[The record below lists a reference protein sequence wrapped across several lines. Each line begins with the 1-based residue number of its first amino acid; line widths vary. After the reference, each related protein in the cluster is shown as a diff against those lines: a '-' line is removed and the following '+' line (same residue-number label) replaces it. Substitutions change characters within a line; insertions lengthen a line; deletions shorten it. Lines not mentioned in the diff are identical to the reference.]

1 MRLRI
6 PATLLLCATLGFGF
20 AAAEASAS
28 RSGGHHGGDHGHRPY
43 HLQRC
48 NGERGLCAKRFNEVV
63 LAGAH
68 NAMSAAD
75 LGWKIP
81 NQTIDIPTQLR
92 YGIRALLF
100 DTHYGRLQPDGTVR
114 TDDNGKGTTGV
125 RGLYLCH
132 VLCEIGASP
141 LIPVLR
147 RITRFLEAHPRNVLL
162 IDNEDYISPADFAAA
177 MRWSGLRGHVFYGQP
192 GPVWP
197 TLRRMIA
204 TRQQVVVLAEH
215 DAGQVRWY
223 HRAYDGIMQ
232 ETPYTFATPNLLIDP
247 VNWPS
252 SCRPNRGGTNGSL
265 FLINHWSP
273 ATPPAV
279 PNPDA
284 SAAVNAKSVI
294 LGRARACQQIRGRL
308 PSVIAADQVTYGG
321 LLAAVHW
328 LNLSGE

>member
-1 MRLRI
+1 MRARI
-6 PATLLLCATLGFGF
+6 LAAVLSCALLGIWFSTS
-20 AAAEASAS
+20 ASAAP
-28 RSGGHHGGDHGHRPY
+28 HHGHGPGHI
-43 HLQRC
+43 HKQARC
-48 NGERGLCAKRFNEVV
+48 NGQRALCGRRFDRVV

-68 NAMSAAD
+68 NAMSSLD

-81 NQTIDIPTQLR
+81 NQSIAIPKQLR
-92 YGIRALLF
+92 FGIRGLLI

-114 TDDNGKGTTGV
+114 TDDDGKVTTGF

-132 VLCEIGASP
+132 VLCEIGASR
-141 LIPVLR
+141 LVPVLR
-147 RITRFLEAHPRNVLL
+147 AIAMFLERHPRNVLL
-162 IDNEDYISPADFAAA
+162 IDNEDYITPRDFAAA
-177 MRWSGLRGHVFYGQP
+177 MRWSGLRRHLYRGPP

-197 TLRRMIA
+197 RLRRMIA

-215 DAGQVRWY
+215 DAGTIPWY

-232 ETPYTFATPNLLIDP
+232 ETPYSFATPDLLINP

-252 SCRPNRGGTNGSL
+252 SCQPNRGGTSGSL

-273 ATPPAV
+273 STPPAV
-279 PNPDA
+279 PDPAA

-294 LGRARACQQIRGRL
+294 LGRTQACEQVRGRL

-321 LLAAVHW
+321 LVAAVHT
-328 LNLSGE
+328 LNNGR

>member
-1 MRLRI
+1 MRLRT
-6 PATLLLCATLGFGF
+6 PATLLLCASLGFGF
-20 AAAEASAS
+20 AAAEASAA
-28 RSGGHHGGDHGHRPY
+28 RQGGHHGARPF
-43 HLQRC
+43 HKHRC
-48 NGERGLCAKRFNEVV
+48 NGERGICGKRFDQVV

-68 NAMSAAD
+68 NAMSAHD
-75 LGWKIP
+75 LDWRIP
-81 NQTIDIPTQLR
+81 NQTIGIRGQLH

-114 TDDNGKGTTGV
+114 TDDNGQVTTGV

-132 VLCEIGASP
+132 VLCELGASP

-147 RITRFLEAHPRNVLL
+147 SITRFLEYHPRNVLL
-162 IDNEDYISPADFAAA
+162 IDNEDYISPEHFAAA
-177 MRWSGLRGHVFYGQP
+177 MRLSGLRGHVFHRQP

-215 DAGQVRWY
+215 DTGRVPWY
-223 HRAYDGIMQ
+223 HRAYDGILQ

-273 ATPPAV
+273 ATPPPV
-279 PNPDA
+279 PDPDA
-284 SAAVNAKSVI
+284 SAAVNAKEVI
-294 LGRARACQQIRGRL
+294 LGRTEACQTARGRL

-321 LLAAVHW
+321 LLAAVHR
-328 LNLSGE
+328 LNRPGR